1 MKINGSTV
9 GTPTPRSNFNQTD
22 PKKADYIIGR
32 ENIVDKTDL
41 TSVTKEIL
49 AEAKASGE
57 FDGKDGQDGYTPIKG
72 VDYFDGQDGADGQNG
87 KDGYTPIKGVDYF
100 DGKDGKDGADGYTPQ
115 KGIDYFDGKDGKDGE
130 SYTLTEQ
137 DKADIAAIVLSEMPE
152 TSTYTGEVEVI

>member
-1 MKINGSTV
+1 MKINGNTV

-41 TSVTKEIL
+41 ASVTKEIL

-57 FDGKDGQDGYTPIKG
+57 FDGKDGQDGYTP
-72 VDYFDGQDGADGQNG
+72 
-87 KDGYTPIKGVDYF
+87 
-100 DGKDGKDGADGYTPQ
+100 Q
-115 KGIDYFDGKDGKDGE
+115 KGIDYFDGKDGKDGKDGE
-130 SYTLTEQ
+130 SYILTEQ